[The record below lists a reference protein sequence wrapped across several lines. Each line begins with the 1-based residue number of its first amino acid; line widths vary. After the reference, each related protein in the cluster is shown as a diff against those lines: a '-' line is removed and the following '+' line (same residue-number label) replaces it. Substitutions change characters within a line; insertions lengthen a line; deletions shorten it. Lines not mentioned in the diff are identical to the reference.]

1 MRVGVI
7 GSRGF
12 DNYDLVCQELNPIKN
27 DIDIIVSGGAK
38 GADTLGEKWA
48 KENNVNTLIFKPD
61 WNKWG
66 KRAGFIRNKDIV
78 DNSDYVIAFWDGSS
92 PGTLSSIKLCKKA
105 GRKIKIVK
113 Y

>member
-1 MRVGVI
+1 MRIGVI

-12 DNYDLVCQELNPIKN
+12 NDYELVCKELNPLIN
-27 DIDIIVSGGAK
+27 EVEMIVSGGAK

-48 KENNVNTLIFKPD
+48 NENNIQTLIFKPD
-61 WNKWG
+61 WNRWG
-66 KRAGFIRNKDIV
+66 KRAGFIRNTDIV
-78 DNSDYVIAFWDGSS
+78 ANSDYVIAFWDGAS
-92 PGTLSSIKLCKKA
+92 PGTLSSIKLCEKS